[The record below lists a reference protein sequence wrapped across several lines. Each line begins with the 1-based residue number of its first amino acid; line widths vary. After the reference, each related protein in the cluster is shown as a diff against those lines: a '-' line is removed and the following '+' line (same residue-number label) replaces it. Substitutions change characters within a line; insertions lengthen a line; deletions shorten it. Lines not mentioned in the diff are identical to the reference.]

1 MINLNLQDPLPLYE
15 QIIQQIK
22 ELLAV
27 GALEKGEK
35 IPAVREL
42 SAQLQINPNTVSK
55 AYKELERQG
64 ILMVIRGRGTFISEN
79 IKQEM
84 TKESA
89 LLVREKVKEAV
100 LESIY
105 ANVTEQTL
113 QQWVSEYYQ
122 TFKGRDGK

>member
-1 MINLNLQDPLPLYE
+1 MINLNLQNPLPLYE
-15 QIIQQIK
+15 QIIQQVK

-64 ILMVIRGRGTFISEN
+64 ILMVVRGRGTFISEN

-105 ANVTEQTL
+105 ANVTEETMK
-113 QQWVSEYYQ
+113 QWVSEYYQ
-122 TFKGRDGK
+122 TFKGRDSK